1 MCAGLW
7 TLKALGEMKRPIHNF
22 SSATAGEATPLLP
35 SDRKVHYFRS
45 LQESGIVQDDKRWH
59 PTDITILLLVLS
71 SVGMFLLTILVM
83 HLLFYRNSED
93 NDPSGHATQNDEGD
107 ARLGINVVNYLGG
120 SNWLEFKSTSSGSS
134 QSESSSDTNGR
145 LPKEVGHSG
154 ISVCESSVSELSAYT
169 LEIKDCRFFTTN
181 LDLEKIDEE
190 GQCSESTSIKQADSS
205 LHLAGL
211 SNLDDKFE
219 DICSNELDRCSF

>member
-1 MCAGLW
+1 
-7 TLKALGEMKRPIHNF
+7 MKRPIHNF
-22 SSATAGEATPLLP
+22 SSATAGEATLLP
-35 SDRKVHYFRS
+35 SDRKLHYFRS
-45 LQESGIVQDDKRWH
+45 LQENGTVHGDKRWH
-59 PTDITILLLVLS
+59 STDTTILLLVLS

-83 HLLFYRNSED
+83 HLLFYRNSGD

-107 ARLGINVVNYLGG
+107 ARLGINVVNYLGE

-145 LPKEVGHSG
+145 LPKDVGHSG

-169 LEIKDCRFFTTN
+169 LDIKDCRFLTTN

-219 DICSNELDRCSF
+219 DICPNELDRCSF